1 MSPDAVFR
9 GDHPMR
15 RVVVTGVGAVTPIG
29 NDVPSTWRALLA
41 GTSGVATITR
51 FDAGNLPVRIA
62 GEVKGFAL
70 DGAADAREAR
80 RYSLFTH
87 YALNAALEAVRS
99 AGLDMAQEDPEQ
111 VGVVFG
117 TGAGGL
123 DLIFENHDTL
133 RERGPRRVAPT
144 LIANMI
150 PDAAAGAI
158 AIQLGA
164 QGPNMAVTAACST
177 GGHSIGEAFET
188 IRRGD
193 AEVII
198 AGGSEAPIHP
208 TIMASFATMRGLAGD
223 NERPAYACK
232 PFDARRD
239 GFVLSEGA
247 GAMVLETLEHAQ
259 ARGAEIICELIG
271 YGNSCDAR
279 DMVAADE
286 TGAGAARA
294 MKMAL
299 RKAGIAPE
307 LVGYINAHG
316 TGTPLNDASETAAIK
331 SVFGAH
337 AHRLAVSSTKSMLGH
352 MMGAAGAVEALV
364 CALALRDGRVPPTI
378 NLEQPD
384 PRCDLDYVPNLARE
398 LRVEAALSNSIGLG
412 GHNSALIFRR
422 FAGV

>member
-1 MSPDAVFR
+1 
-9 GDHPMR
+9 MR
-15 RVVVTGVGAVTPIG
+15 RVVVTGVGAVTPVG
-29 NDVPSTWRALLA
+29 NDAPSTWHALLA

-62 GEVKGFAL
+62 GEVTNFVL

-87 YALNAALEAVRS
+87 YALNATLEAVRA
-99 AGLDMAQEDPEQ
+99 AGLDMAHEDPEQ

-193 AEVII
+193 AEVMI

-247 GAMVLETLEHAQ
+247 GAMVLESLEHAQ

-316 TGTPLNDASETAAIK
+316 TGTPLNDASETQAIK

-364 CALALRDGRVPPTI
+364 CALALRDGRIPPTI

-384 PRCDLDYVPNLARE
+384 PRCDLDYVPNTARE
-398 LRVEAALSNSIGLG
+398 LRFDAALSNSIGLG

-422 FAGV
+422 FAG

>member
-1 MSPDAVFR
+1 
-9 GDHPMR
+9 MR
-15 RVVVTGVGAVTPIG
+15 RVVITGLGAVTPVG
-29 NDVPSTWRALLA
+29 NDVPSMWRALLA
-41 GTSGVATITR
+41 GQSGVAPITR
-51 FDAGNLPVRIA
+51 FDASGLPVRIA

-70 DGAADAREAR
+70 DLAVDQREAR
-80 RYSLFTH
+80 RTSLYTR
-87 YALNAALEAVRS
+87 YALNAALEAVRA
-99 AGLDMAQEDPEQ
+99 AGLDMQREDREQ

-123 DLIFENHDTL
+123 DLIFENHEAL

-150 PDAAAGAI
+150 PDAAAGMI

-193 AEVII
+193 CEVVV

-208 TIMASFATMRGLAGD
+208 TIMASFSNMRGLAGD

-247 GAMVLETLEHAQ
+247 GAVVLESLDHAL
-259 ARGAEIICELIG
+259 ARGAPIVCEIVG
-271 YGNSCDAR
+271 YGNSCDAI

-294 MKMAL
+294 MRMAL
-299 RKAGIAPE
+299 RKAGAAPE
-307 LVGYINAHG
+307 AVGYINAHG
-316 TGTPLNDASETAAIK
+316 TGTPLNDMAETRAIHA
-331 SVFGAH
+331 VFGGH
-337 AHRLAVSSTKSMLGH
+337 ARRLAVSSTKSMLGH

-364 CALALRDGRVPPTI
+364 CALVVRDGRIPPTI

-384 PRCDLDYVPNLARE
+384 PSCDLDYVPNQARE
-398 LRVEAALSNSIGLG
+398 ARVDAALSNSIGLG
-412 GHNSALIFRR
+412 GHNSALVLRR
-422 FAGV
+422 FTGA

>member
-1 MSPDAVFR
+1 
-9 GDHPMR
+9 MR
-15 RVVVTGVGAVTPIG
+15 RVVITGLGAVTPVG
-29 NDVPSTWRALLA
+29 NDVPSTWRALL
-41 GTSGVATITR
+41 GGRSGVGPITR
-51 FDAGNLPVRIA
+51 FDASGLPSRIA

-70 DGAADAREAR
+70 DAAVDAREAR
-80 RYSLFTH
+80 RTSLYTR
-87 YALNAALEAVRS
+87 YALNAALEAVRA
-99 AGLDMAQEDPEQ
+99 AGLDMAREDPEQ

-117 TGAGGL
+117 TGAAGL
-123 DLIFENHDTL
+123 DLIFENHEAL
-133 RERGPRRVAPT
+133 RERGARRVSPT
-144 LIANMI
+144 LIAHMI

-193 AEVII
+193 CEVIV

-208 TIMASFATMRGLAGD
+208 TIVASFSNMRGLAGD
-223 NERPAYACK
+223 HERPERACK

-247 GAMVLETLEHAQ
+247 GALVLESLDHAL
-259 ARGAEIICELIG
+259 ARGAPVVCEIVG
-271 YGNSCDAR
+271 YGNSCDAV

-294 MKMAL
+294 MRMAL
-299 RKAGIAPE
+299 RKSGLAPE

-316 TGTPLNDASETAAIK
+316 TGTPLNDASETRAIK

-337 AHRLAVSSTKSMLGH
+337 AYRLTVSSTKSMLGH
-352 MMGAAGAVEALV
+352 MMGAAGAVEALI
-364 CALALRDGRVPPTI
+364 CALVIRDGRIPPTI

-384 PRCDLDYVPNLARE
+384 PACDLDYVPNQARE

-412 GHNSALIFRR
+412 GHNSALILRR
-422 FAGV
+422 FHGQ